1 MINFHARPV
10 GVRHSEGPPFRN
22 GAIPRGSHPLT
33 PEARLTPTYYET
45 STKSAT
51 EVALAVQEDSEE
63 YEMEKQAVEEVQA
76 ISIRKELWDL

>member
-1 MINFHARPV
+1 MLDRLGSAIPK
-10 GVRHSEGPPFRN
+10 GRHSETAPFQ
-22 GAIPRGSHPLT
+22 GALT

-63 YEMEKQAVEEVQA
+63 YEMEKQAVGVQA